1 MPAICHLLRN
11 FIAMKKVFTFSA
23 IAFVL
28 TIFFTSCVKRVPLDD
43 GYWLSKERGQ
53 VVYSSSSCPYY
64 LVETANGYSVIRSI
78 SSRPYEGDILYGDFS
93 YYGVKDIYDRTD
105 GLVIN
110 GDVKEYWLTYTG
122 AQDALD
128 YYCY

>member
-1 MPAICHLLRN
+1 
-11 FIAMKKVFTFSA
+11 MKKSFTFSA
-23 IAFVL
+23 IALVL
-28 TIFFTSCVKRVPLDD
+28 TIFLTSCVKRAPFDD
-43 GYWLSKERGQ
+43 GYWLSKDRGQ

-64 LVETANGYSVIRSI
+64 LIETTNGYTVIRSV
-78 SSRPYEGDILYGDFS
+78 SSRPYEGDIVYGDFS

-105 GLVIN
+105 GYVIS

>member
-1 MPAICHLLRN
+1 
-11 FIAMKKVFTFSA
+11 
-23 IAFVL
+23 
-28 TIFFTSCVKRVPLDD
+28 
-43 GYWLSKERGQ
+43 
-53 VVYSSSSCPYY
+53 
-64 LVETANGYSVIRSI
+64 VIRSI
-78 SSRPYEGDILYGDFS
+78 SSRPYESDIVYGDFS

-105 GLVIN
+105 GFVIS

>member
-1 MPAICHLLRN
+1 
-11 FIAMKKVFTFSA
+11 MKKVFTFSA
-23 IAFVL
+23 IALIL
-28 TIFFTSCVKRVPLDD
+28 TIFFTSCVKRAPLDD

-105 GLVIN
+105 GLVMN

>member
-1 MPAICHLLRN
+1 
-11 FIAMKKVFTFSA
+11 MKRIFTFS
-23 IAFVL
+23 FVAL
-28 TIFFTSCVKRVPLDD
+28 VVAIFFTSCVKQAPFND

-64 LVETANGYSVIRSI
+64 LAETANGYTVIRSV

-93 YYGVKDIYDRTD
+93 YYGVKDIYDRTE
-105 GLVIN
+105 GFLITA
-110 GDVKEYWLTYTG
+110 DVKEYWLTYSG